1 MKKFLTLAICAL
13 LPSLLFAQQ
22 WQPKKAALMSKFA
35 KDVNPNSV
43 LPEYPR
49 PQMVRAKWMNLN
61 GLWQYQPGAA
71 GDVLPTGKLSS
82 NILVPF
88 AVESALSGV
97 MEAHDRLWYRRT
109 FTVPATWKGEN
120 ILLHFGA
127 VDFESE
133 VFVNGKSVGVHKGG
147 YDPFSYDITSAITAS
162 GPQEIT
168 VRVFD
173 PTDNGGFPRGKQ
185 TLKPGGIMYQSVT
198 GIWQTVWLEPVPK
211 AGIND
216 IKIVPD
222 IDKGVVKLTVTA
234 DGAANLSITVK
245 DGAKVVKTM
254 TAKANTEISVPVP
267 NAKLWSPDSPFLYDL
282 EIAVVKGATKVDA
295 VSSYFGMRKISVEN
309 DGGYK
314 KLYLNNKFLF
324 QVGPLDQGFWPDG
337 GYTAPTDAALKYDI
351 QKTKDFGFNM
361 IRKHIKVEPY
371 RWYYWADKLGL
382 MIWQDMPSP
391 NSYVGRGFTAQPV
404 DTAEFRSELARIV
417 QTHWN
422 SPCIVTWVTFN
433 EGQSQRAQNTPSLV
447 SMVKQMDPSR
457 LVNQASGGEWYN
469 AGDYLD
475 VHSYPDPDAL
485 PSTTQVVANGEYGGI
500 GYIIPGHT
508 WSQRPTYIMI
518 DKLKDYTDL
527 YHSYS
532 RDLAFLK
539 TTRGLS
545 AAVYTETT
553 DVESELNGLLTYDR
567 EVVKAPEATIKA
579 SNDLAIKGSVTL
591 TTVLPTS
598 QMEGRN
604 WKYTFEKPDTAWL
617 TPAFNDGAWQ
627 SAVAGFSSRI
637 GNNIRANAT
646 PNLVR
651 PTPTPTG
658 VRTIWTGKDIWMRQ
672 EFTAGSVASIKDLV
686 LVIRHQDNCDVYIN
700 GVKAA
705 SIAGHSRNYTIE
717 DINDAGKKAFVP
729 NGKNAIAIHAH
740 IDAGNNRAGFIDAGI
755 SVVNIK

>member
-1 MKKFLTLAICAL
+1 MRKILSLAICTL
-13 LPSLLFAQQ
+13 IPSLVFAQQ

-49 PQMVRAKWMNLN
+49 PQLTRVKWMNLN

-71 GDVLPTGKLSS
+71 ADALPTGNLSS

-88 AVESALSGV
+88 PVESALSGV
-97 MEAHDRLWYRRT
+97 MEHHDRLWYRRK

-127 VDFESE
+127 VDYESE
-133 VFVNGKSVGVHKGG
+133 VFVNGKSMGVHSGG
-147 YDPFSYDITSAITAS
+147 YDPFTYDITSAIKAS

-173 PTDNGGFPRGKQ
+173 PTDNGGQPRGKQ
-185 TLKPGGIMYQSVT
+185 TLRPGGIMYQSVT
-198 GIWQTVWLEPVPK
+198 GIWQTVWLEPVPVTN
-211 AGIND
+211 ISD

-222 IDKGVVKLTVTA
+222 IDKGVVKLTVSTEA
-234 DGAANLSITVK
+234 EGATVSITVK

-254 TAKANTEISVPVP
+254 TGKANTELSVSVA

-282 EIAVVKGATKVDA
+282 DIALVKGTTKADA

-314 KLYLNNKFLF
+314 KLYLNNKFQF
-324 QVGPLDQGFWPDG
+324 MVGPLDQGFWPDG
-337 GYTAPTDAALKYDI
+337 GYTAPTDAALKYDL

-361 IRKHIKVEPY
+361 VRKHIKVEPY

-391 NSYVGRGFTAQPV
+391 NSYTGRAFPPPPV
-404 DTAEFRSELARIV
+404 DTIEFRKELTRLV

-422 SPCIVTWVTFN
+422 SPCIITWVTFN
-433 EGQSQRAQNTPSLV
+433 EGQAQGQQNTPSLV
-447 SMVKQMDPSR
+447 RMVKELDPSR
-457 LVNQASGGEWYN
+457 LVNQASGGSWFN

-485 PSTTQVVANGEYGGI
+485 PTTTQVVANGEYGGI

-527 YHSYS
+527 FNSYS
-532 RDLAFLK
+532 RDLAYLK
-539 TTRGLS
+539 TNRGLS

-579 SNDLAIKGSVTL
+579 SNDLAIHGSVTL

-598 QMEGRN
+598 QN

-617 TPAFNDGAWQ
+617 TPAFNDAAWQ
-627 SAVAGFSSRI
+627 SAPGGFAARVP
-637 GNNIRANAT
+637 AN
-646 PNLVR
+646 VR
-651 PTPTPTG
+651 PNMTPTG
-658 VRTIWTGKDIWMRQ
+658 VKSVWATNDIWMRQ
-672 EFTAGSVASIKDLV
+672 EFPASNVTDIKNLV
-686 LVIRHQDNCDVYIN
+686 LNIRHQDDCDVYIN

-705 SIAGHSRNYTIE
+705 HIAGHSRNYTIE
-717 DINDAGKKAFVP
+717 DINDAGKKAFKP
-729 NGKNAIAIHAH
+729 NGKNIIAMHCHA
-740 IDAGNNRAGFIDAGI
+740 NRMGYIDAGI
-755 SVVNIK
+755 SLISIKY

>member
-1 MKKFLTLAICAL
+1 M
-13 LPSLLFAQQ
+13 FAQQ

-49 PQMVRAKWMNLN
+49 PQLTRVKWMNLN

-71 GDVLPTGKLSS
+71 SDALPTGNLSS

-88 AVESALSGV
+88 PVESALSGV
-97 MEAHDRLWYRRT
+97 MEHHDRLWYRRT
-109 FTVPATWKGEN
+109 FTVPATWKDEN

-127 VDFESE
+127 VDYESE
-133 VFVNGKSVGVHKGG
+133 VFVNGKSMGVHSGG
-147 YDPFSYDITSAITAS
+147 YDPFTYDITSAIKAS

-173 PTDNGGFPRGKQ
+173 PTDNGGQPRGKQ
-185 TLKPGGIMYQSVT
+185 TLRPGGIMYQSVT
-198 GIWQTVWLEPVPK
+198 GIWQTVWLEPVPV
-211 AGIND
+211 INISD

-222 IDKGVVKLTVTA
+222 IDKGVVKLTVSTEA
-234 DGAANLSITVK
+234 EGTTVSITVK

-254 TAKANTEISVPVP
+254 TGKTNTELSVPVA

-282 EIAVVKGATKVDA
+282 DIALVKGSTKVDA

-314 KLYLNNKFLF
+314 KLYLNNKFQF
-324 QVGPLDQGFWPDG
+324 MVGPLDQGFWPDG
-337 GYTAPTDAALKYDI
+337 GYTAPTDAALKYDL

-382 MIWQDMPSP
+382 LIWQDMPSP
-391 NSYVGRGFTAQPV
+391 NSYTGRAFQPPPV
-404 DTAEFRSELARIV
+404 DTMEFRKELTRLV

-422 SPCIVTWVTFN
+422 SPCIITWVTFN
-433 EGQSQRAQNTPSLV
+433 EGQAQGQQNTPSLV
-447 SMVKQMDPSR
+447 RMVKELDPSR
-457 LVNQASGGEWYN
+457 LVNQASGGSWFN

-527 YHSYS
+527 YNSYS
-532 RDLAFLK
+532 RDLAYLK
-539 TTRGLS
+539 TNRGLS

-579 SNDLAIKGSVTL
+579 SNDLAIHGSVTL

-598 QMEGRN
+598 QN

-617 TPAFNDGAWQ
+617 TPAFNDAAWQ
-627 SAVAGFSSRI
+627 SAPGGFAARVP
-637 GNNIRANAT
+637 NNTR
-646 PNLVR
+646 PNS
-651 PTPTPTG
+651 TPTG
-658 VRTIWTGKDIWMRQ
+658 VKSVWATNDIWMRQ
-672 EFTAGSVASIKDLV
+672 EFTASNITDIKNLV
-686 LVIRHQDNCDVYIN
+686 LSIRHQDDCDVYIN

-705 SIAGHSRNYTIE
+705 HIAGHSRNYTIE
-717 DINDAGKKAFVP
+717 DINDAGKKAFKL
-729 NGKNAIAIHAH
+729 NGKNVIAMHCHA
-740 IDAGNNRAGFIDAGI
+740 NRMGYIDAGI
-755 SVVNIK
+755 SVISIK